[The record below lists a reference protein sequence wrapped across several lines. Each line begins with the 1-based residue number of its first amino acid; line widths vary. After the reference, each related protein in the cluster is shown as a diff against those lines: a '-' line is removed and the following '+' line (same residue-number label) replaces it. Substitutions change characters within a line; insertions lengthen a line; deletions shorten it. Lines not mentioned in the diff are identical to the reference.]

1 MAALEA
7 LQSLDEIKNIIEV
20 HGDNEVNMILNDV
33 ISRVEKLKLHH

>member
-7 LQSLDEIKNIIEV
+7 LQSLDEIKNTIEV
-20 HGDNEVNMILNDV
+20 HGDNEVNIFLNDV